1 MIFKNDKVYDVL
13 KDISLILVPLST
25 LIVAILTAYGYTEVE
40 RVTVVLAAINTFL
53 GSLVKISNK
62 KYKEEIE
69 DESINQIK

>member
-62 KYKEEIE
+62 QYKKEIGE
-69 DESINQIK
+69 DIQK

>member
-25 LIVAILTAYGYTEVE
+25 LIVAILTAYGYAEVE

-62 KYKEEIE
+62 QYKKEIGE
-69 DESINQIK
+69 DIQK

>member
-1 MIFKNDKVYDVL
+1 MIFKNEKIYDIL
-13 KDISLILVPLST
+13 RDISLILVPLST

-62 KYKEEIE
+62 QYKKEIGE
-69 DESINQIK
+69 DIQK

>member
-1 MIFKNDKVYDVL
+1 MIFKNEKVYDIL
-13 KDISLILVPLST
+13 RDISLILVPLST